1 MMHISKMP
9 CELAWANLFIRRKFM
24 NPFRKDPSTG
34 TRERMEDALKH
45 LLDCDEAG
53 RGATVESLAGAL
65 ARPRKRAAEILGQLR
80 GRGLAT
86 ATGDAHHLTE
96 DGRLYALQVV
106 RTHRLYET
114 WLARETSTPAA
125 EWHREA
131 HKAEHHLQAAE
142 VDAIADRLNNPR
154 FDPHGDPIPTRE
166 GHLPKRSL
174 KSLASWPDGVAAR
187 IAHIEDEPES
197 LYRRAAALGFAPGT
211 RMDEIKHLADGA
223 TVCRVEGLSLKIPAA
238 VVPLIHLVTT
248 GPDDL
253 ETADLG
259 RLSDLPIGGEAVVH
273 ALAPSCTGPE
283 RRRLLDLGVVPGTR
297 IRCEFASPFGT
308 PRSYEIRGALI
319 ALRDH
324 QADRILI
331 LPAKP

>member
-1 MMHISKMP
+1 
-9 CELAWANLFIRRKFM
+9 M
-24 NPFRKDPSTG
+24 NPFRKDSASSS
-34 TRERMEDALKH
+34 RERMEDALKH
-45 LLDCDEAG
+45 LLDCDQSG

-65 ARPRKRAAEILGQLR
+65 GKPQKKSAEILGQLR

-86 ATGDAHHLTE
+86 ATGDTHHLTE

-114 WLARETSTPAA
+114 WLARETSTPATD
-125 EWHREA
+125 WHREA
-131 HKAEHHLQAAE
+131 HKAEHHLEAAE
-142 VDAIADRLNNPR
+142 VDAIANRLNNPR

-166 GHLPKRSL
+166 GHLPKRTL
-174 KSLASWPDGVAAR
+174 TSLASWPDEVAAQ

-197 LYRRAAALGFAPGT
+197 LYRRAVALGFAPGT
-211 RMDEIKHLADGA
+211 RIDAIRHLPDGSI
-223 TVCRVEGLSLKIPAA
+223 VCQVEGLSLKIPASIA
-238 VVPLIHLVTT
+238 PLIHLVKT
-248 GPDDL
+248 DL
-253 ETADLG
+253 YDSEPTNLG

-308 PRSYEIRGALI
+308 PRSYDIRGALI

-331 LPAKP
+331 HPANS

>member
-1 MMHISKMP
+1 
-9 CELAWANLFIRRKFM
+9 M
-24 NPFRKDPSTG
+24 NSFRKNAAASA
-34 TRERMEDALKH
+34 REQMEDALKH
-45 LLDCDEAG
+45 LLDCDQSE
-53 RGATVESLAGAL
+53 RGATVESLAGSL
-65 ARPRKRAAEILGQLR
+65 GKPRKNSAEILGQLR

-86 ATGDAHHLTE
+86 ATGDTHHLTE
-96 DGRLYALQVV
+96 DGRFYALQVV

-125 EWHREA
+125 DWHREA
-131 HKAEHHLQAAE
+131 HKAEHHLEAAE
-142 VDAIADRLNNPR
+142 VDAIANRLNNPR

-166 GHLPKRSL
+166 GHLPKRQL
-174 KSLASWPDGVAAR
+174 TSLASWRDGVAAR

-197 LYRRAAALGFAPGT
+197 LYRRAESLGFAPGT
-211 RMDEIKHLADGA
+211 RMDDIKHLADGS
-223 TVCRVEGLSLKIPAA
+223 TVCRVEGLNLKIPAA
-238 VVPLIHLVTT
+238 VAPLIHLVATE
-248 GPDDL
+248 PDDN
-253 ETADLG
+253 ESANVS
-259 RLSDLPIGGEAVVH
+259 RLSDLAIGGEAVVH

-308 PRSYEIRGALI
+308 PRSYDIRGALI

-331 LPAKP
+331 QPSNP

>member
-1 MMHISKMP
+1 MK
-9 CELAWANLFIRRKFM
+9 
-24 NPFRKDPSTG
+24 PFRKNPTASS
-34 TRERMEDALKH
+34 RERMEDALKH
-45 LLDCDEAG
+45 LLDCDQSE

-65 ARPRKRAAEILGQLR
+65 GKPQKISAEILGQLR

-114 WLARETSTPAA
+114 WLARETSTPATD
-125 EWHREA
+125 WHREA
-131 HKAEHHLQAAE
+131 HKAEHHLEAAQ

-166 GHLPKRSL
+166 GHLPKRPL
-174 KSLASWPDGVAAR
+174 TSLASWQDGVAAR
-187 IAHIEDEPES
+187 IAHVEDEPES
-197 LYRRAAALGFAPGT
+197 LYRQAEALGFAPGT
-211 RMDEIKHLADGA
+211 RIDDIRHLSDGSID
-223 TVCRVEGLSLKIPAA
+223 CRVEGRSLKIPAA
-238 VVPLIHLVTT
+238 VAPMIHLVETE
-248 GPDDL
+248 PDDT
-253 ETADLG
+253 EPANLG

-273 ALAPSCTGPE
+273 TLAPSCTGPE

-308 PRSYEIRGALI
+308 PRSYDIRGALI
-319 ALRDH
+319 ALRDY

-331 LPAKP
+331 HPPKS

>member
-1 MMHISKMP
+1 
-9 CELAWANLFIRRKFM
+9 M
-24 NPFRKDPSTG
+24 NPFRKTPAVGS
-34 TRERMEDALKH
+34 REQMEDALKH
-45 LLDCDEAG
+45 LLDCDQSG

-65 ARPRKRAAEILGQLR
+65 SKPQKMAAEILGQLR
-80 GRGLAT
+80 GRNLAT

-114 WLARETSTPAA
+114 WLARETSTPARD
-125 EWHREA
+125 WHREA
-131 HKAEHHLQAAE
+131 HKAEHHLEAAE
-142 VDAIADRLNNPR
+142 VDAIANRLNNPR

-166 GHLPKRSL
+166 GHLPKRDL
-174 KSLASWPDGVAAR
+174 ASLASWPDGVAAR

-211 RMDEIKHLADGA
+211 RIDRVRHLEDGSIE
-223 TVCRVEGLSLKIPAA
+223 CRVEGRGLTIPAA
-238 VVPLIHLVTT
+238 IAPLIHLVET
-248 GPDDL
+248 
-253 ETADLG
+253 TADDIESENLG

-308 PRSYEIRGALI
+308 PRSYDIRGALI

-324 QADRILI
+324 QAERILV
-331 LPAKP
+331 LPPNP

>member
-1 MMHISKMP
+1 MKS
-9 CELAWANLFIRRKFM
+9 
-24 NPFRKDPSTG
+24 FRKDSTASS
-34 TRERMEDALKH
+34 RELMEDALKH
-45 LLDCDEAG
+45 LLDCDQSG

-65 ARPRKRAAEILGQLR
+65 GKPQKKSAEILGQLR

-114 WLARETSTPAA
+114 WLARETSTPATD
-125 EWHREA
+125 WHREA
-131 HKAEHHLQAAE
+131 HKAEHHLEAAE
-142 VDAIADRLNNPR
+142 VDAIADHLNNPR

-174 KSLASWPDGVAAR
+174 TSLASWSDGAAAR

-197 LYRRAAALGFAPGT
+197 LYRQAEALGFAPST
-211 RMDEIKHLADGA
+211 RIDDIRHLPDGSID
-223 TVCRVEGLSLKIPAA
+223 CRVEGRSLKIPASVA
-238 VVPLIHLVTT
+238 PLIHLVETEQ
-248 GPDDL
+248 DDTDSANL
-253 ETADLG
+253 S
-259 RLSDLPIGGEAVVH
+259 RLSDLPIGSEAVVH

-297 IRCEFASPFGT
+297 IRCEFAGPFGT
-308 PRSYEIRGALI
+308 PRSYDIRGALI
-319 ALRDH
+319 ALRDY
-324 QADRILI
+324 QAERILI
-331 LPAKP
+331 HAPNP

>member
-1 MMHISKMP
+1 MK
-9 CELAWANLFIRRKFM
+9 
-24 NPFRKDPSTG
+24 PFRKDSTASS
-34 TRERMEDALKH
+34 RELMEDALKH
-45 LLDCDEAG
+45 LLDYDQSG

-65 ARPRKRAAEILGQLR
+65 GKPQKKSAEILGQLR

-114 WLARETSTPAA
+114 WLARETSTPATD
-125 EWHREA
+125 WHREA
-131 HKAEHHLQAAE
+131 HKAEHHLEAAE

-166 GHLPKRSL
+166 GHLPKRIL
-174 KSLASWPDGVAAR
+174 TSLASWPDGIPAR
-187 IAHIEDEPES
+187 ITHIEDEPES
-197 LYRRAAALGFAPGT
+197 LYRRAEALGFAPGT
-211 RMDEIKHLADGA
+211 RIDDIKHLPDGS

-238 VVPLIHLVTT
+238 LMPLIHLVATEA
-248 GPDDL
+248 DDTESANL
-253 ETADLG
+253 S

-273 ALAPSCTGPE
+273 ALSPSCTGPE

-308 PRSYEIRGALI
+308 PRSYDIRGALI

-331 LPAKP
+331 HPPNQ

>member
-1 MMHISKMP
+1 MK
-9 CELAWANLFIRRKFM
+9 L
-24 NPFRKDPSTG
+24 FRKYPPASF
-34 TRERMEDALKH
+34 REHMEDALKH
-45 LLDCDEAG
+45 LLDCDQSE
-53 RGATVESLAGAL
+53 RGATVDSLAGAL
-65 ARPRKRAAEILGQLR
+65 TRPRKEAAEILGHLR

-86 ATGDAHHLTE
+86 ATGDTHHLTE
-96 DGRLYALQVV
+96 DGRLYALQIV

-114 WLARETSTPAA
+114 WLARETSTPAKD
-125 EWHREA
+125 WHREA
-131 HKAEHHLQAAE
+131 HKAEHHLEAAE

-174 KSLASWPDGVAAR
+174 TSLASWSDGVAAS

-197 LYRRAAALGFAPGT
+197 LYRKAESLGFAPGT
-211 RMDEIKHLADGA
+211 RIDDIRHLPDGSID
-223 TVCRVEGLSLKIPAA
+223 CRVEGRDLTIPAA
-238 VVPLIHLVTT
+238 VAPLIHLVETEA
-248 GPDDL
+248 DDTD
-253 ETADLG
+253 TANLG
-259 RLSDLPIGGEAVVH
+259 RLSDLPIGAEAVIH

-308 PRSYEIRGALI
+308 PRSYDIRGALI

-331 LPAKP
+331 LPPPP